1 VKMFR
6 LTHLLDSD
14 VIIWV
19 LRGRKETVRLVE
31 EIAKIGVPAC
41 SPLSLIEVLMGAK
54 PEEEERTRKFFSALE
69 LLPVD
74 RAIAEKATEYIKA
87 YQDVKNPDFVDA
99 IIAAT
104 AVVHDLALVT
114 YNRRHYPMPGIRFYP
129 PTSGE

>member
-1 VKMFR
+1 MNV
-6 LTHLLDSD
+6 LQSTHLLDSD

-19 LRGRKETVRLVE
+19 LRGRRETVKLVQ

-41 SPLSLIEVLMGAK
+41 FPISLIEVLIGAK
-54 PEEEERTRKFFSALE
+54 PGEEERARKFLAALE

-74 RAIAEKATEYIKA
+74 RAVAEKATEYAKA
-87 YQDVKNPDFVDA
+87 YQDEKNPDFADA

-114 YNRRHYPMPGIRFYP
+114 YNRRHYPMPEIRFYP
-129 PTSGE
+129 PTSRG